1 MKKTALNRRDE
12 IAKSLMQ
19 DGQISTQA
27 LAREYGVSVE
37 TIRKDLL
44 YLQKSGIAKKGY
56 GGAVVC
62 TEWNEQSFGQKSIE
76 HQAEK
81 ARIAGRAL
89 DFVCDGDIVI
99 QDSGSTVAALA
110 RLLLNKKRL
119 TVFTNSLYAAQ
130 TLSPADSRVYLLGG
144 AVQPTSNASTGHW
157 ALQAL
162 GEIRA
167 NTAFLGTSGFY
178 GRSGPCVENFG
189 ESEVKKAMIA
199 AANKTVLLADSSKE
213 RQDAMIRFA
222 GWEDIDL
229 WITDGGIGGKTLDGI
244 SDKTEVIVI

>member
-99 QDSGSTVAALA
+99 LDSGSTVAALA

-130 TLSPADSRVYLLGG
+130 TLSPADSRVYPVSYTHLDVYKRQ
-144 AVQPTSNASTGHW
+144 AYPSAR
-157 ALQAL
+157 ALPPA
-162 GEIRA
+162 RC
-167 NTAFLGTSGFY
+167 
-178 GRSGPCVENFG
+178 GRWQGPP
-189 ESEVKKAMIA
+189 SA
-199 AANKTVLLADSSKE
+199 A
-213 RQDAMIRFA
+213 
-222 GWEDIDL
+222 
-229 WITDGGIGGKTLDGI
+229 GI
-244 SDKTEVIVI
+244 